1 MIRSFLKLYGMNAGI
16 EAQNLLTMRINLVDA
31 KYPDNAKRLAF
42 YERLQPRLAAIP
54 GVEAVEVTS
63 NLPLEGSYG
72 WRVEIEGQPP
82 VEDDKRPSV
91 NGLVIGPD
99 YYRVLGFRVLRGRP
113 FGAADGVAGKEAA
126 IVNQRFAAKYW
137 PNEDPLGKRLRI
149 VRTGE
154 RPWLTV
160 VGVCQDVRQND
171 PAREDL
177 DPLLYVPYRQDAAR
191 SYAVVA
197 RARVATTTLV
207 PAFRKEIQLLDEDL
221 PVFRVM
227 TLQEHFIEQRW
238 PFRVFGTL
246 FAVFAGIALVLSSVG
261 IYAVMAYAVSQRT
274 QEIGVRMALGASG
287 GSILR
292 MVMQRGL
299 VQLAIGLTVGL
310 AGAFGVTR
318 VLKALLVQIT
328 PTDPVTFV
336 TISALLSAVAVI
348 ACWVPARR
356 AMRVDPVVALRYE

>member
-1 MIRSFLKLYGMNAGI
+1 MA
-16 EAQNLLTMRINLVDA
+16 
-31 KYPDNAKRLAF
+31 
-42 YERLQPRLAAIP
+42 
-54 GVEAVEVTS
+54 S
-63 NLPLEGSYG
+63 NLPLSGSYG

-99 YYRVLGFRVLRGRP
+99 YYRVMGFRVLRGRP
-113 FGAADGVAGKEAA
+113 FAAADGLAGKEAV
-126 IVNQRFAAKYW
+126 IVNQRFAAKFW

-171 PAREDL
+171 PTRVDL

-197 RARVATTTLV
+197 RARVSPTTLV
-207 PAFRKEIQLLDEDL
+207 AAFRREIQLLDEDL

-227 TLQEHFIEQRW
+227 TLQEHFIDRRW
-238 PFRVFGTL
+238 PFRVFGSL

-292 MVMQRGL
+292 MVMRRGL
-299 VQLAIGLTVGL
+299 TQLVIGLAVGL
-310 AGAFGVTR
+310 AGAFGGTR
-318 VLKALLVQIT
+318 VLKSLLVQIT

-336 TISALLSAVAVI
+336 TISALLSAVAVA